1 MRVEGCLIVA
11 AMLVAPAVAKGDG
24 QVDCGHP
31 HELRFQPGRTET
43 TVSDTV
49 TRDDTQTGCYT
60 FVARKGQTL
69 DAAAAA
75 DSTDNTTIV
84 VFEPGYG
91 PRKHDDFSYID
102 GPHLPGAGR
111 DDGAK
116 HVHAVLSASGR
127 YLMMVGPAFGGAAGY
142 TVRVRIR

>member
-1 MRVEGCLIVA
+1 MRVRNCLFVA
-11 AMLVAPAVAKGDG
+11 VMLAAPATAEGDD

-31 HELRFQPGRTET
+31 HELRFQPGRSNT
-43 TVSDTV
+43 TVSDAV
-49 TRDDTQTGCYT
+49 ARDDTQTGCYT

-75 DSTDNTTIV
+75 DSTDNTMIV

-91 PRKHDDFSYID
+91 PRKHDDVSYID
-102 GPHLPGAGR
+102 GTHLPGAGR

-116 HVHAVLSASGR
+116 HVHAVLPVSGR
-127 YLMMVGPAFGGAAGY
+127 YLMMVGPSFGGAAGY
-142 TVRVRIR
+142 TIKIRIR